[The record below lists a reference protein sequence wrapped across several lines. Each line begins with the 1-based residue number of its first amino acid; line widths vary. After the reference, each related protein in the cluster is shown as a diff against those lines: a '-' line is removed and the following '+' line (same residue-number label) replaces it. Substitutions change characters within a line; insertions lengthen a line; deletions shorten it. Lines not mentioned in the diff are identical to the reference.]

1 MPCRVDSIVP
11 FSHATA
17 IFLFTLYGLL
27 LIFQLKTHKHLMD
40 VENPAAVVAATDS
53 LEEEDGEEY
62 GEEEDEAETP
72 LMSLT
77 AALTMLT
84 ITTLFVAICSEL
96 LVGSLEAVSQTWGLS
111 QAFIG
116 LILLPIIGN
125 AAEHSTAVTVAIKG
139 KMDLALG
146 VALGSSVQIALCV
159 VPALCLAGWA
169 MDKPL
174 TLDFHIF
181 ETTVLIVSVLVGNSA
196 VSSGSSTWLEGI
208 MLIFS
213 YCIIGLAY
221 FFRSE
226 SQEPNDIAI
235 ACVCGE
241 PCCFP

>member
-1 MPCRVDSIVP
+1 MPCRVESIVP
-11 FSHATA
+11 LSHATA
-17 IFLFTLYGLL
+17 LFLFTLYGLL
-27 LIFQLKTHKHLMD
+27 LLFQLKTHKHLMD
-40 VENPAAVVAATDS
+40 GEVSDLVSPEKS
-53 LEEEDGEEY
+53 FEEEEEA
-62 GEEEDEAETP
+62 EEEDEAETP
-72 LMSLT
+72 SMSLT
-77 AALTMLT
+77 SALVMLT
-84 ITTLFVAICSEL
+84 ITTLLVAVCSEL
-96 LVGSLEAVSQTWGLS
+96 LVGSLESVSATWGLS

-159 VPALCLAGWA
+159 VPALCLVGWA
-169 MDKPL
+169 MGKPL

-196 VSSGSSTWLEGI
+196 VSNGSSTWLEGI

-226 SQEPNDIAI
+226 TQGPDEASFS
-235 ACVCGE
+235 CVCGD
-241 PCCFP
+241 PCCFT